1 MKIFPWKKSSET
13 PLIVPSTETDFAR
26 LILENL
32 PFIEKQ
38 CHRAVARYPAVFTEL
53 SKHGWW
59 SEGSSCIDNDGDEL
73 INEVLDRL
81 KADDYRVLR
90 EFRGKAKLTTFLT
103 TIIANTVVDLL
114 RMKKG
119 RSRAKDRAKKI
130 GDVAER
136 LYDCVFCRGYSLV
149 EAHGYLQTTCGIAAS
164 YNELSVMLERIRG
177 HEFSGKLSAGE
188 ESWPYVGKEIQTD
201 DGLELVVRDPAQTAD
216 ELLVHRER
224 KDLSRQV
231 LDQVLEEL
239 SGEERLILSLRFPM
253 CDDKKPMGNREI
265 AEMLGLTA
273 KAVDNRVRR
282 ILVRCREMVLKQG
295 LSLED
300 MIDVGK

>member
-1 MKIFPWKKSSET
+1 MKIFSRKLPAE
-13 PLIVPSTETDFAR
+13 LPSPAISVENDFAR
-26 LILENL
+26 LIVENL

-38 CHRAVARYPAVFTEL
+38 CHRAVSRYPSVFTEL
-53 SKHGWW
+53 PKHGWW
-59 SEGSSCIDNDGDEL
+59 SEDSSCIDNDGDEL

-90 EFRGKAKLTTFLT
+90 EFHGKAKLTTYLT
-103 TIIANTVVDLL
+103 TIIANMVVDLL

-119 RSRAKDRAKKI
+119 RSRAKERAKKI

-136 LYDCVFCRGYSLV
+136 LYDSIFCRGYSLV
-149 EAHGYLQTTCGIAAS
+149 EAHGYLQTTWGITAS
-164 YNELSVMLERIRG
+164 HDELSGMLERIRG

-188 ESWPYVGKEIQTD
+188 ESWPYVGKEILTD
-201 DGLELVVRDPAQTAD
+201 DGLEVIVRDPAQTAD
-216 ELLVHRER
+216 ELLVHKER

-231 LDQVLEEL
+231 LDQVLDEL
-239 SGEERLILSLRFPM
+239 SGEERLILSLRFPL
-253 CDDKKPMGNREI
+253 CDEKKPMGNREI
-265 AEMLGLTA
+265 AEMLGLTE

-282 ILVRCREMVLKQG
+282 ILVRCRAMVLNQG

-300 MIDVGK
+300 IVDVGK